1 MTAPSHIRTAVA
13 RDPLN
18 DWKRPIGHDMPR
30 ASDEHNRAA
39 AAAWLEARRRRTGR
53 QLGEQR
59 DELNKPTATL
69 SLPLSKAV
77 AARCNSVSY
86 ASNTI
91 GNAGSIPSHRH

>member
-13 RDPLN
+13 RDLLN

-53 QLGEQR
+53 VGELDLDALRAGRLGRER
-59 DELNKPTATL
+59 RMFRA
-69 SLPLSKAV
+69 
-77 AARCNSVSY
+77 
-86 ASNTI
+86 
-91 GNAGSIPSHRH
+91 